1 MRRVAI
7 AVSSAA
13 VLLPSF
19 ATGQFGIPQLPN
31 HDFTWRWADAEDS
44 TDTGVGLKAEDFQA
58 RGYEMAFSCVLT
70 GALSP
75 GSQITM
81 RQLQEMEMTLVA
93 SISFIQASATAMN
106 DLDFN
111 RELGWAILDCKKAQA
126 RDEDPEK
133 VEAEVERARQK
144 AVEDMLK
151 RRERAQRE
159 Q

>member
-1 MRRVAI
+1 MVTLAL
-7 AVSSAA
+7 SSAA

-19 ATGQFGIPQLPN
+19 ASGQFGIPQLPN
-31 HDFTWRWADAEDS
+31 HDFQWRWADAEDS
-44 TDTGVGLKAEDFQA
+44 TDVGAGLSAEDFQA
-58 RGYEMAFSCVLT
+58 RGNEMSFSCVLT

-75 GSQITM
+75 GSTITM
-81 RQLQEMEMTLVA
+81 QQLQEMEMTLVA

-111 RELGWAILDCKKAQA
+111 RELDWAILDCKKAQA
-126 RDEDPEK
+126 GEEDPEK

-144 AVEDMLK
+144 AVEEMLK
-151 RRERAQRE
+151 RRERAQQE

>member
-1 MRRVAI
+1 MMAL
-7 AVSSAA
+7 ALSGAA

-19 ATGQFGIPQLPN
+19 ANGQFGIPQLPTT
-31 HDFTWRWADAEDS
+31 DFTWRWADAADS
-44 TDTGVGLKAEDFQA
+44 TDVGAGLSAEDFQA
-58 RGYEMAFSCVLT
+58 RGNEMAFRCVLT

-81 RQLQEMEMTLVA
+81 QQLQEMEMTLLA

-111 RELGWAILDCKKAQA
+111 RELAWAILDCKKAQPG
-126 RDEDPEK
+126 DEDPEK
-133 VEAEVERARQK
+133 VEEEVERARQK

-151 RRERAQRE
+151 RRERAQQE